1 MALELTRH
9 GFEMERR
16 EIPEDVLRSVLA
28 TPQQAVVERAGLAAC
43 QSRIAPGGRG
53 DVLVQVIVDGRTDPQ
68 RVITVYR
75 TNKVPKYW

>member
-16 EIPEDVLRSVLA
+16 EIPEDVLRSVLE
-28 TPQQAVVERAGLAAC
+28 TPEQVVVERAGLVAYE
-43 QSRIAPGGRG
+43 SRIARGGRG
-53 DVLVQVIVDGRTDPQ
+53 DVLVRVIVDARTNPQ

-75 TNKVPKYW
+75 TSKVAK